1 MADERFLV
9 VRVGSLGDIVH
20 ALPAIAALRDSF
32 PLAHIA
38 WVVERQWRALLDGNP
53 DLNEVIAL
61 DRRSW
66 SGALDCLRRLR
77 AGHYTCALDF
87 QGLYKSA
94 LLAFLSGARER
105 IGFDGRYA
113 RERAAS
119 VLYTR
124 KVTPAGSHVIEH
136 NLSIAEAAGA
146 RRTAIRFA
154 LPVSA
159 EADIFLDRELTARG
173 LRDFFVLSPGAGW
186 GSKRWPAERFGELHR
201 ELTRRTGWGGVVSFS
216 PGEAELAERV
226 RAAAGSP
233 EPVLLPM
240 NLAQLMA
247 ALRRAKVVVAGDT
260 GPLHLASA
268 LGARVVGLYGP
279 TDPARNGP
287 YSPRNIVVRNAK
299 PDETT
304 YKRGSA
310 PAASMM
316 SITVAQV
323 LEAVERR
330 LRSE

>member
-20 ALPAIAALRDSF
+20 ALPAVAALRESF
-32 PLAHIA
+32 PQARIEWL
-38 WVVERQWRALLDGNP
+38 VERQWRKLLDGNP

-66 SGALDCLRRLR
+66 SGALACVRRLR
-77 AGHYTCALDF
+77 VGRYTCALDF

-94 LLAFLSGARER
+94 LLAFFSGAPER
-105 IGFDGRYA
+105 FGFDRRYA
-113 RERAAS
+113 REKGAPF
-119 VLYTR
+119 LYTR
-124 KVTPAGSHVIEH
+124 QVVPAGAHVIEH
-136 NLSIAEAAGA
+136 NLSLVEAAGA
-146 RRTAIRFA
+146 RRTAIRFP

-159 EADIFLDRELTARG
+159 EADAFLDHELTARG
-173 LRDFFVLSPGAGW
+173 LRDFFVLSPGGGW

-201 ELTRRTGWGGVVSFS
+201 ELARRTGWRGVVSFS
-216 PGEAELAERV
+216 PGEAPLAERV
-226 RAAAGSP
+226 RAAAGAP
-233 EPVLLPM
+233 EPVLLTM
-240 NLAQLMA
+240 NLTQLMA

-287 YSPRNIVVRNAK
+287 YSPHDIVVRNAK

-316 SITVAQV
+316 SISVVEV

-330 LRSE
+330 LQGE